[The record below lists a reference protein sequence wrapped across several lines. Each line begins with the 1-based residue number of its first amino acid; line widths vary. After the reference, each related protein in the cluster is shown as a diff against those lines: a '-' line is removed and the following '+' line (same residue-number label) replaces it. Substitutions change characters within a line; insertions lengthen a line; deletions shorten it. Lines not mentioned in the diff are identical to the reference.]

1 MFGTQN
7 IIYCGDCHI
16 SVLAINY
23 TNHIRSQEHIKN
35 QYNNSKIIK
44 HIIIKDK

>member
-7 IIYCGDCHI
+7 IVYCGVCHT

-23 TNHIRSQEHIKN
+23 SNHIRSQGHAINDIKN
-35 QYNNSKIIK
+35 NILTQR
-44 HIIIKDK
+44 